1 MIKYFI
7 SLVFCTMLSYMRL
20 KESILRMKHIKTI
33 SVGTKN
39 SAKLEAVAD
48 LIKEYDFAEGVK
60 LSSVKVDSGVS
71 EQPKSLEETI
81 MGAKNR
87 AKSAFSDCEIS
98 VGLESGLM
106 KVPHT
111 KSSFMNVCVCAIFD
125 GENYHI
131 GLSSAFE
138 YPRKVIDLVLEEGM
152 DVSEA
157 FLRSGLTE
165 NPKIGSQGGA
175 IGILTKGKLVRKN
188 LTRQSIE
195 MALIHLENPDL
206 Y

>member
-1 MIKYFI
+1 
-7 SLVFCTMLSYMRL
+7 
-20 KESILRMKHIKTI
+20 MKNIKTVA
-33 SVGTKN
+33 VGTKN
-39 SAKLEAVAD
+39 SAKLEAVSD
-48 LIKEYDFAEGVK
+48 LIKEYDFAEGVR
-60 LSSVKVDSGVS
+60 LIPMEVDSGVS

-87 AKSAFSDCEIS
+87 AKNAFADCDIS
-98 VGLESGLM
+98 FGLESGLM

-125 GENYHI
+125 GKDFHI

-138 YPRKVIDLVLEEGM
+138 YPQKVIDMILKDNM
-152 DVSEA
+152 DVSGA
-157 FLRSGLTE
+157 FLQSGLTD

>member
-1 MIKYFI
+1 
-7 SLVFCTMLSYMRL
+7 
-20 KESILRMKHIKTI
+20 MKQIKTI
-33 SVGTKN
+33 AVGTKN
-39 SAKLEAVAD
+39 SAKLEAVAEM
-48 LIKEYDFAEGVK
+48 IEVYDFAENVK
-60 LSSVKVDSGVS
+60 LVSMEVDSGVS

-81 MGAKNR
+81 LGAKNR
-87 AKSAFSDCEIS
+87 AKNAFADCDIS
-98 VGLESGLM
+98 FGLESGLM

-125 GENYHI
+125 GKAYHI

-138 YPRKVIDLVLEEGM
+138 YPQKVIDLILQDGM
-152 DVSEA
+152 DVSGA
-157 FLRSGLTE
+157 FLQAGLTE
-165 NPKIGSQGGA
+165 NPKIGTQGGA
-175 IGILTKGKLVRKN
+175 IGVLTKGKLVRKN